1 MEQAIDLG
9 RISAIE
15 ALELDPALGTNQNLS
30 SDVRGWDAGISAVNL
45 RDLGTN
51 RSLTLIDGQRR
62 VSGSA
67 RSSAVDIG
75 MIPVS
80 MIDRI
85 ERSEEHTSELQSLMR
100 ISYAVLCLKN
110 KKHQQN
116 ITQ

>member
-9 RISAIE
+9 RISAME

-51 RSLTLIDGQRR
+51 LSLTLIDEQRR

-80 MIDRI
+80 
-85 ERSEEHTSELQSLMR
+85 RSEARRLGQECVCTCRSRWS
-100 ISYAVLCLKN
+100 SY
-110 KKHQQN
+110 H
-116 ITQ
+116 

>member
-1 MEQAIDLG
+1 MPVSVTNMEQAIDLG

-45 RDLGTN
+45 RALGTN

-67 RSSAVDIG
+67 SSSRVDIG
-75 MIPVS
+75 TIPVS
-80 MIDRI
+80 MIART
-85 ERSEEHTSELQSLMR
+85 EGVHGGAAASSG
-100 ISYAVLCLKN
+100 AGAGKG
-110 KKHQQN
+110 
-116 ITQ
+116 